1 MSNPNIPVQHPADP
15 ALAARIDAVLEQTLA
30 EQRLVGA
37 VVLVARGGRLVYH
50 RAAGM
55 ADREAGRP
63 MREDALFRLASV
75 SKPIVS
81 TAALVLL
88 AQGRLA
94 LQQAVSHYLPHFRPR
109 LADGTAAAITVRQL
123 MTHTAGLSY
132 RFFQPEDG
140 AYARAGVSDGMD
152 DSAVSLRDNLARIAA
167 APLLYPPGSEWK
179 YSIATDVLGAVIE
192 QVSGLPLPQAVAQ
205 LVTAPLGM
213 LDTAFT
219 ARDPQRLT
227 AVYANASPAPRRL
240 ASPDW
245 IPFLDGSA
253 GFHLAP
259 ERALDAAAYPSGGA
273 GMVGSAGDL
282 LRLLETLRQGGA
294 PLLPAALVAQ
304 MSSNQI
310 GELPMAFWPGR
321 GFGLGITVL
330 KDPAAAQSPESVG
343 TWRMGGTYGHSWF
356 VDPQRELSVVAFT
369 NTALEG
375 MAGAFVD
382 QLCHAV
388 YGSTPA
394 AAATNATTTTTD
406 ADADAATTATA
417 TTATATATT
426 ATATATAAT
435 ADTTATTT
443 TAAAAGARP

>member
-1 MSNPNIPVQHPADP
+1 MSDFTIPNQHPADP
-15 ALAARIDAVLEQTLA
+15 ALAARIDAVLARTLA

-37 VVLVARGGRLVYH
+37 VVLVAQGGRLAYQ
-50 RAAGM
+50 RAVGM

-88 AQGRLA
+88 AQGRLDLDA
-94 LQQAVSHYLPHFRPR
+94 AVSRYLPYFLPR
-109 LADGTAAAITVRQL
+109 LADGTAAVITVRHL
-123 MTHTAGLSY
+123 LTHTAGLSY

-140 AYARAGVSDGMD
+140 SYARAEVSDGMD
-152 DSAVSLRDNLARIAA
+152 DSRVSLRDNLARIAA
-167 APLLYPPGSEWK
+167 APLLYAPGTEWK

-192 QVSGLPLPQAVAQ
+192 QVSGLALPQAVAQ
-205 LVTAPLGM
+205 LVTMPLGM

-227 AVYANASPAPRRL
+227 AAYANAGPAPRRL
-240 ASPDW
+240 GSPDW

-259 ERALDAAAYPSGGA
+259 DRALDAAAYPSGGA

-282 LRLLETLRQGGA
+282 LRLLETLRRGGA

-304 MSSNQI
+304 MGSNQI

-321 GFGLGITVL
+321 GFGLGFTVL
-330 KDPAAAQSPESVG
+330 KDPAAARSPESVG

-388 YGSTPA
+388 YGGTPA
-394 AAATNATTTTTD
+394 AASACS
-406 ADADAATTATA
+406 
-417 TTATATATT
+417 
-426 ATATATAAT
+426 TAAAA
-435 ADTTATTT
+435 ADTD
-443 TAAAAGARP
+443 TAAAAAAVCASAAGARP